1 MDLETFANH
10 ITNLGKKDFDVL
22 CRIVLNDVLNLCA
35 CNVDGKGDGG
45 TDFIDF
51 NVDGSRTKVAYQLTT
66 QKTDIERKAYIDAKK
81 AISQLGVNRF
91 FFFTTYN
98 LSEAA
103 SRKLEISIES
113 ELGVPT
119 SVYQPKV
126 LSEFII
132 QHHLVRK
139 FYELTGVVDG
149 TAQSKATIDYLEMA
163 LHTYTFLSNDAR
175 NLKSQMYD
183 DTMLYI
189 LSDTDTGKK
198 REDLIEE
205 TVKLLQLSKS
215 KKSILN
221 GRIDSLMQ
229 KGFVNSA
236 GSGFVVLSDET
247 AEDISLRKTLY
258 NSEQSTFYSAQV
270 DLLKDYKVEWNNED
284 SKQSS
289 VWIANAFINQQISGL
304 QSAGAEISNP
314 LFKNVRKNGLEKL
327 KSHLLTKKNVT
338 KDNVEEIIKKMITMA
353 STHPLV
359 VKIVRAS
366 VYISLEGT
374 KPLAA
379 AKSLGV
385 NSWDEMNLLVEPT
398 VGIPHICSLQY
409 KGQVN
414 SYFDNAIYAI
424 KRAKELGVKLLVP
437 YNYMKECAGHLLLAR
452 KYDGID
458 LKAEEMQYSKNA
470 FVANYYALKSQ
481 NITMPSS
488 FLDYLATFSPAIKTE
503 HLDKTDWI
511 REITTDIQSMFL
523 QSGIEF
529 LEIPLYEETEYGDI
543 KSLYEKYLSKYYHKS
558 SYLIVNDVVALKCTN
573 ERVLKNNEHW
583 MILTYDNS
591 LIKVSAESFNNVWIN
606 NPYNFMDMTEL
617 TKELPDSQ
625 FCALVHSFAQYSEKT
640 LSIGA
645 RIIDRIVYYA
655 SDNMQEW
662 QFKQELETLKNDL
675 IKASVNKNM
684 DYVDSKTDEFLQKH
698 GIIIEDED
706 TATEADI
713 QNDSVV

>member
-1 MDLETFANH
+1 MDIDTFANH
-10 ITNLGKKDFDVL
+10 IANLGKQDFDIL
-22 CRIVLNDVLNLCA
+22 CRIVLNDVLELSA
-35 CNVDGKGDGG
+35 FNVDGKGDGG
-45 TDFIDF
+45 TDFIEMSS
-51 NVDGSRTKVAYQLTT
+51 DGTREKVAYQLTT
-66 QKTDIERKAYIDAKK
+66 QKTDIERKAYKDAQK
-81 AISQLGVNRF
+81 AIAKLSVEKF
-91 FFFTTYN
+91 FFLTTYN
-98 LSEAA
+98 LSEADA
-103 SRKLEISIES
+103 RKLEFTIEKD
-113 ELGVPT
+113 LGIHT

-126 LSEFII
+126 LAQFII
-132 QHHLVRK
+132 QNHLVRK
-139 FYELTGVVDG
+139 FFELTGVVDG

-205 TVKLLQLSKS
+205 TVKLLQLSES

-236 GSGFVVLSDET
+236 GSGFVVLSNET
-247 AEDISLRKTLY
+247 ADDISLRKTLY

-270 DLLKDYKVEWNNED
+270 DLIKDYKIEWNNED

-289 VWIANAFINQQISGL
+289 VWIANAIINQQISGL
-304 QSAGAEISNP
+304 QSAGAEINSP

-327 KSHLLTKKNVT
+327 RSHLITKKKVA
-338 KDNVEEIIKKMITMA
+338 KDNVEEIVKKMVALA
-353 STHPLV
+353 SSHPLV

-385 NSWDEMNLLVEPT
+385 NSWEEMNLLVEPT

-452 KYDGID
+452 KYDGIE

-481 NITMPSS
+481 NIPMPSS
-488 FLDYLATFSPAIKTE
+488 FLDYLATFSPAIKIE
-503 HLDKTDWI
+503 HSDKADWI

-523 QSGIEF
+523 QSGIEY
-529 LEIPLYEETEYGDI
+529 LEIPMYEESEYDDI
-543 KSLYEKYLSKYYHKS
+543 KSSYENYLSKYYHKS
-558 SYLIVNDVVALKCTN
+558 GYLIMNDVVALKCTN

-591 LIKVSAESFNNVWIN
+591 LIKVSTESFNNVWIN
-606 NPYNFMDMTEL
+606 NPYNFLDMTEL

-675 IKASVNKNM
+675 IKFSVNKNM
-684 DYVDSKTDEFLQKH
+684 DYIDSKTDEFLQKH
-698 GIIIEDED
+698 GITIEDENAD
-706 TATEADI
+706 TEADI